1 MMLYRHPRA
10 RSVLARVLLLAML
23 LASAL
28 PAVPATANAQTDVD
42 EEIRLTI
49 ATPDF
54 SLDGTGLR
62 VPGYATHSTPGAP
75 ALPVRIELVP
85 LPADRDWTISYT
97 ASEGEVLTLDA
108 ALPAVRVPELNLHL
122 PGGLPINDPDAAA
135 DLPSAVP
142 LVERPDPAIY
152 GADAFYPARLV
163 EAGPVVQQRGQRFLP
178 VRVFPF
184 QYNPVQGQLML
195 HRTIEVRI
203 ALSTAADTVA
213 SADSPATGSL
223 TPAANPPGLRLRTT
237 ERGLYQL
244 TYGDLQA
251 AGVPLGS
258 ANPAQFAVS
267 YLGAPV
273 DIEVTGAADGRFD
286 PGDLVIFYAEP
297 YTGRYMNHNVYR
309 FTWSGAPAARMAARS
324 VSAPAARLP
333 LSVIPQTI
341 HFERDRSYY
350 STYDL
355 PRDAD
360 HLFDDPLYANAA
372 VPVAGTTYTLTLRNL
387 AAAGTARLQASF
399 HGGAALIESPDQS
412 VALRIN
418 SYDLGV
424 HQWDGSVTHL
434 VEAAVPVAALAE
446 GANPLRLETAL
457 DQLPGITGYWVSPD
471 WVKLTYPALA
481 RAESN
486 RLYVEGQ
493 WTGATDPGPRRI
505 YLPLLFSGAAG
516 TPAPQPQ
523 PFSAG
528 GFTSAGIRVYDVRD
542 ARHPVRLDG
551 AAQTPAGGT
560 YEVQFLDGAGAGA
573 AYFLAVPEALR
584 QPSAIEPD
592 AGSAWRS
599 PAVQADYIAIVHRSL
614 WDAVQPLLDHREATG
629 LRVAKVDVQHVYDE
643 FSGGRVD
650 PEALRA
656 FLTYA
661 YHNWNPGGARP
672 AYVLLVGDGHYDFK
686 AALRPDMPN
695 LIPPYLL
702 HVDPFIGETAADNR
716 YASVDGDAD
725 FMPDMALGRIP
736 ARTPAE
742 VTALVDKILAYENP
756 AVMPGGPWQNR
767 VTFVADQADDPAGDF
782 HALSDNIRL
791 NTLPAAVES
800 RTIYWEKDYIYAY
813 PQNGTPDMNT
823 AIKSALGDSVMVQ
836 WFGHASRF
844 RWGSTQ
850 VFSNFSIIPMPKTA
864 SLPMTVDYSCWT
876 GYFINLFD
884 FSGDSRSLSEAF
896 VLTPDK
902 GSVVSVG
909 PSGLHIGS
917 ALLELNRG
925 LVKAVFTDKIQP
937 VGVALDAARQHYLA
951 NSDAWLDIVDTT
963 VLFGDPATRLR
974 LP

>member
-1 MMLYRHPRA
+1 MVLSRCPRTHSGMA
-10 RSVLARVLLLAML
+10 WVLLLAAL
-23 LASAL
+23 LATAL
-28 PAVPATANAQTDVD
+28 PAVSTAAPLPGD
-42 EEIRLTI
+42 EIRLTVE
-49 ATPDF
+49 TPDYR
-54 SLDGTGLR
+54 LDDTGLR
-62 VPGYATHSTPGAP
+62 VPGYATHATPGAP
-75 ALPVRIELVP
+75 ALPVRVELVP
-85 LPADRDWTISYT
+85 LPHDGAWTISYT
-97 ASEGEVLTLDA
+97 ASAGELLALDA
-108 ALPAVRVPELNLHL
+108 ALPAVSVPELNLHR
-122 PGGLPINDPDAAA
+122 PGGLPVNDPDAAA
-135 DLPSAVP
+135 DLPGAVP

-184 QYNPVQGQLML
+184 QYNPVQGQLQL

-203 ALSTAADTVA
+203 TLTASAADVA
-213 SADSPATGSL
+213 GQAESYAAGSL
-223 TPAANPPGLRLRTT
+223 TPAANPPGLRIRTA
-237 ERGLYQL
+237 ERGLYRL

-251 AGVPLGS
+251 AGVPLAS

-297 YTGRYMNHNVYR
+297 YVGRYMAQNVYR
-309 FTWSGAPAARMAARS
+309 FTWSGVTPARMAARQ
-324 VSAPAARLP
+324 VSAPP
-333 LSVIPQTI
+333 DWVPVSIIPQTI
-341 HFERDRSYY
+341 RFERDRSYY

-372 VPVAGTTYTLTLRNL
+372 VPVAGTTYTLTLRYL
-387 AAAGTARLQASF
+387 AAARTAQLRASF
-399 HGGAALIESPDQS
+399 HGGAALDQAPDQS

-418 SYDLGV
+418 NYDLGV

-434 VEAAVPVAALAE
+434 VKLNVPVAVLAE
-446 GANPLRLETAL
+446 GANPLRLEAAL
-457 DQLPGITGYWVSPD
+457 AQLPGLTGYWVSPD
-471 WVKLTYPALA
+471 WVELTYPAWAL
-481 RAESN
+481 AESN

-493 WTGATDPGPRRI
+493 WAGPAPSGPRV
-505 YLPLLFSGAAG
+505 YLPLLFYRAAG
-516 TPAPQPQ
+516 APAAQPI

-528 GFTSAGIRVYDVRD
+528 GFTSAGVRVYDVRD
-542 ARHPVRLDG
+542 AQRPVRLDG
-551 AAQTPAGGT
+551 AAQTPAGAT

-573 AYFLAVPEALR
+573 AYFLAGPDALR
-584 QPSAIEPD
+584 QPAAIEPD

-599 PAVQADYIAIVHRSL
+599 PDVQADYIAVVHRSL
-614 WDAVQPLLDHREATG
+614 WDAIQPLLDHRAAEG

-656 FLTYA
+656 FLSYA
-661 YHNWNPGGARP
+661 YHNWNPGGDRP

-686 AALRPDMPN
+686 AAFRPDMPN

-702 HVDPFIGETAADNR
+702 HIDPFIGETAADNR

-742 VTALVDKILAYENP
+742 ATALVNKILAYEDP
-756 AVMPGGPWQNR
+756 AAMPGGAWQNR
-767 VTFVADQADDPAGDF
+767 VTFVADQADDPVGDF
-782 HALSDNIRL
+782 HAMSDNIRL
-791 NTLPAAVES
+791 NTLPGTVES
-800 RTIYWEKDYIYAY
+800 RTIYWEKDYIYAN
-813 PQNGTPDMNT
+813 PGQGTPDMNT
-823 AIKSALGDSVMVQ
+823 AIKAALGDSVMVQ

-850 VFSNFSIIPMPKTA
+850 VFSNFSLIPMSKTA

-884 FSGDSRSLSEAF
+884 SSGDSRSLSEAF
-896 VLTPDK
+896 VLTPDR
-902 GSVVSVG
+902 GSVVTVG
-909 PSGLHIGS
+909 PSGLHVGS

-925 LVKAVFTDKIQP
+925 LVKSVFSDGIQP
-937 VGVALDAARQHYLA
+937 VGVALDAARQHFLA
-951 NSDAWLDIVDTT
+951 NSDAWLDVVDTT

>member
-1 MMLYRHPRA
+1 MMVYRHPRA
-10 RSVLARVLLLAML
+10 RSVLARFLLLSVLLAT
-23 LASAL
+23 AF
-28 PAVPATANAQTDVD
+28 PAVPATAEAQAVVD
-42 EEIRLTI
+42 DEIRLTI
-49 ATPDF
+49 ETPGF
-54 SLDGTGLR
+54 SLDGVGLS

-75 ALPVRIELVP
+75 ALPVRVELVP

-97 ASEGEVLTLDA
+97 ASEGEMLALDV
-108 ALPAVRVPELNLHL
+108 ALPAVPVPDLDLHL
-122 PGGLPINDPDAAA
+122 PGGFPLNDPDAAA
-135 DLPSAVP
+135 NLPSAVP

-152 GADAFYPARLV
+152 GADAFYPARLA

-184 QYNPVQGQLML
+184 QYNPVQGQARL
-195 HRTIEVRI
+195 HRMIEVRI
-203 ALSTAADTVA
+203 TLSPAENATAQ
-213 SADSPATGSL
+213 ADSPEIGSL
-223 TPAANPPGLRLRTT
+223 TPAANPPGLRIRTA

-251 AGVPLGS
+251 AGVPLAS
-258 ANPAQFAVS
+258 ANPVQFAVS
-267 YLGAPV
+267 YLGAAV
-273 DIEVTGAADGRFD
+273 DIEVTGAADGQFD

-297 YTGRYMNHNVYR
+297 YAGRYMNHNVYR

-350 STYDL
+350 STYNL

-372 VPVAGTTYTLTLRNL
+372 LPVAAMTHTLTLRNL
-387 AAAGTARLQASF
+387 AAGGAARLRASF
-399 HGGAALIESPDQS
+399 HGGAALNESPDQS

-434 VEAAVPVAALAE
+434 VEAAVPVTALAE
-446 GANPLRLETAL
+446 GANLLRLETAL
-457 DQLPGITGYWVSPD
+457 AQLPGISGYWVSPD
-471 WVKLTYPALA
+471 WVELTYPALA
-481 RAESN
+481 QAEGN

-493 WTGATDPGPRRI
+493 WTGLTSSGRHI
-505 YLPLLFSGAAG
+505 YLPLMFHRAAG
-516 TPAPQPQ
+516 APAPQPI

-528 GFTSAGIRVYDVRD
+528 GFTSAGVRVYDVRD
-542 ARHPVRLDG
+542 SRHPVRLDG
-551 AAQTPAGGT
+551 AAQTPVGAT
-560 YEVQFLDGAGAGA
+560 FEVQFLDGAGAGS
-573 AYFLAVPEALR
+573 AYFLAGPDALR
-584 QPSAIEPD
+584 RPSAIEPD
-592 AGSAWRS
+592 AGSTWRS
-599 PAVQADYIAIVHRSL
+599 PDVQADYIAIVHRSL
-614 WDAVQPLLDHREATG
+614 WTAVQPLLDHRVAEG

-656 FLTYA
+656 FLSYA
-661 YHNWNPGGARP
+661 YHHWNPGGVRP

-742 VTALVDKILAYENP
+742 VTALVNKILAYEDP
-756 AVMPGGPWQNR
+756 AVMPGGSWQNR

-782 HALSDNIRL
+782 HALSDNVRL
-791 NTLPAAVES
+791 NTLPGTVDS
-800 RTIYWEKDYIYAY
+800 QTIYWEKDYIYAY
-813 PQNGTPDMNT
+813 PNNGTPDMNT
-823 AIKSALGDSVMVQ
+823 AIKTALGDSVMVQ

-902 GSVVSVG
+902 GSVVTVG
-909 PSGLHIGS
+909 PSGLHVGS

-925 LVKAVFTDKIQP
+925 LVKSVFSDKIQP
-937 VGVALDAARQHYLA
+937 VGVALDAARQYFLA
-951 NSDAWLDIVDTT
+951 NSDSWLDIVDTT